1 MFGGTCQ
8 CLDPYRLRHCKVHR
22 VSPFPKIPWD
32 FRGEIPPW
40 EPAGSN
46 RPMVHAQKCTDEFK
60 QPEDFECPVCS
71 GMEFWPCGEY
81 ERRLHLS
88 SSGEGSEIH
97 HHQSLEAWPK
107 VP

>member
-1 MFGGTCQ
+1 M
-8 CLDPYRLRHCKVHR
+8 
-22 VSPFPKIPWD
+22 
-32 FRGEIPPW
+32 
-40 EPAGSN
+40 EPAGKPPAHGSR
-46 RPMVHAQKCTDEFK
+46 RPKCTDEFQK
-60 QPEDFECPVCS
+60 PEDFECPVCN